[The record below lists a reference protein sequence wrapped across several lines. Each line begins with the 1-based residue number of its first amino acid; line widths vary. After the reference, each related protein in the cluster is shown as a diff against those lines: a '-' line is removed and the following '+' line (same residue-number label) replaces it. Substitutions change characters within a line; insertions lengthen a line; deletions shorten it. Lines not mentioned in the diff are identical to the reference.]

1 MGYRVS
7 EVDLPRTKEH
17 RGAIKEGGRSQ
28 SKRSV
33 NFANLPDVP
42 DIPYV
47 APVSPD
53 RNDLDTAIEG
63 VKKRYARVVPEMKA
77 KHHDAMRKFVR
88 EWCQRNLVPIS
99 DVMGFDDW
107 LESTSYNGPR
117 KDQLREIKDRWVRG
131 DVNPKKLSTVK
142 SHIKCESYPQYKHA
156 RHINARCDLAKVV
169 FGPIIKTLE
178 REVYSR
184 PEFIKHVPLFERP
197 ELLRKLKQ
205 AGCSYVASDHTAY
218 EAHMSFWVM
227 ELIEFEIA
235 RWLLRR
241 FPRLAELFEATESGI
256 NRCHLN
262 AVDLTVLIQYIRCS
276 GDMWTSLMN
285 GLVNLLSFLYACDA
299 INTRFCGGF
308 VEGDDGIFAVQ
319 GTPPTAE
326 FMEELGFEVKFE
338 THDDPA
344 TASFCGMILAGHSII
359 RDPSKFFQTFGWSDR
374 FMSGGRKVKRQ
385 LALAKS
391 LSALYETP
399 GCPLVSHAA
408 RYVYENTKGVVPR
421 FIQGA
426 YKTVPADFHPPDVQ
440 VSDEAREL
448 FARLYGISPA
458 CQVSAEE
465 RIMRGDW
472 SAVTECVRFHPH
484 VADYAARYVEVS

>member
-1 MGYRVS
+1 
-7 EVDLPRTKEH
+7 
-17 RGAIKEGGRSQ
+17 
-28 SKRSV
+28 V

-42 DIPYV
+42 DVPYV

-63 VKKRYARVVPEMKA
+63 VKKRYARIVPKVA
-77 KHHDAMRKFVR
+77 KCHREDMRKCVR
-88 EWCQRNLVPIS
+88 NWCRSHLVPVADI
-99 DVMGFDDW
+99 MGFDEW
-107 LESTSYNGPR
+107 LESTSYNEHR
-117 KDQLREIKDRWVRG
+117 KDQLREVHDRWVRG
-131 DVNPKKLSTVK
+131 IAKATKLASVK

-178 REVYSR
+178 REVYSQR
-184 PEFIKHVPLFERP
+184 EFIKHVPLPERP

-205 AGCSYVASDHTAY
+205 AGCSYVASDHTAF
-218 EAHMSFWVM
+218 EAHMSKWVM
-227 ELIEFEIA
+227 ELIEFEVA
-235 RWLLRR
+235 RWLLSR
-241 FPRLAELFEATESGI
+241 FPRLAELFEKTESGV
-256 NRCHLN
+256 NRCYLN

-285 GLVNLLSFLYACDA
+285 GLVNLLSFLYACEA
-299 INTRFCGGF
+299 NNTRFCGGF

-319 GTPPTAE
+319 GAPPTAE

-344 TASFCGMILAGHSII
+344 TASFCGMILAGDSII

-374 FMSGGRKVKRQ
+374 FMAGGLLVKRQ

-399 GCPLVSHAA
+399 GCPLVSCAA
-408 RYVYENTKGVVPR
+408 RYVYDKTKGTRPR
-421 FIQGA
+421 FIDGA
-426 YKTVPADFHPPDVQ
+426 YRQVPADFHPPEIHISQ
-440 VSDEAREL
+440 EAREL
-448 FARLYGISPA
+448 FARLYGVSPEA
-458 CQVSAEE
+458 QIAAEE
-465 RIMRGDW
+465 RLMRGDW
-472 SAVTECVRFHPH
+472 SVVSECVRFHPH
-484 VADYAARYVEVS
+484 VADYTTRYVEVS